1 MNLEQATLLLM
12 PMHLHVDAAGR
23 VLSAGSTLRRI
34 VGPATDFDAAFE
46 VVGPVAGAGLAQLAG
61 AERVFLRS
69 RAEPGQVLRGRAIAL
84 GDGGLVFNLGLGIGL
99 VEAIRHHELTDR
111 DFAPSDLAMEFLF
124 LHEANNAMMDE
135 LSQANLRLEEARRR
149 AEAQAFTDPL
159 TGLSNRRGL
168 QLSFEALR
176 QGTMHAAPGH
186 FALVVLDLDRFKELN
201 DSRGHAVGDAML
213 CEVAA
218 RLRGITRSC
227 DTIARTGGDEFVLL
241 LPGISDP
248 AALEQLGRRIVRRI
262 EAPARIAGVASRVSA
277 SLGVAISSRYARIDW
292 SRMESDADAALY
304 QAKRSGRGITC
315 IAAGENTD
323 AARAGDQTSK
333 AQ

>member
-1 MNLEQATLLLM
+1 MNLERAALMLM

-23 VLSAGSTLRRI
+23 VLSAGSTLQRM
-34 VGPATDFDAAFE
+34 VGPVRDFDAAFE
-46 VVGPVAGAGLAQLAG
+46 AVGPVARASLAQLAA

-69 RAEPGQVLRGRAIAL
+69 RTDPGQVLRGRAIAL
-84 GDGGLVFNLGLGIGL
+84 ADGGLVFNLGLGIGL
-99 VEAIRHHELTDR
+99 VEAIRNHELTDR

-176 QGTMHAAPGH
+176 QGTLHAAPGH
-186 FALVVLDLDRFKELN
+186 FALVAMDLDRFKELN

-218 RLRGITRSC
+218 RLRAITRSC

-262 EAPARIAGVASRVSA
+262 EAPARIAGGVSRISA

-304 QAKRSGRGITC
+304 RAKREGQGLLR
-315 IAAGENTD
+315 IAPGDHAEAG
-323 AARAGDQTSK
+323 RAGGQGNGGV
-333 AQ
+333 